1 MYSVLQPK
9 VKESYL
15 VTDEYDVG
23 ITLKLFPKECI
34 FSFSRK
40 QVALFLLTLGVGEG
54 NLRKVARTESSI
66 QHLVFPPVRS

>member
-1 MYSVLQPK
+1 MH
-9 VKESYL
+9 
-15 VTDEYDVG
+15 
-23 ITLKLFPKECI
+23 IFLFK
-34 FSFSRK
+34 K